1 MVVDVA
7 PLSSLEKEKFLK
19 RLPSH
24 FTFCLTLDDERGALE
39 RLTLI
44 LHSVPPAFSAPM
56 YNMLGYISYLN
67 EEYEN
72 AIQYFDVSSSL
83 DKDNLVGIANQ
94 IHLLRRLEKFEAA
107 NITLESVMAATASLP
122 RHRERQKIG
131 RSIAD
136 IAWAHSFLG
145 LNCVADRLFSTS
157 QIYEP
162 DHEFTALGAAL
173 VQYNFSKHIDR
184 IAERYYLTESSEK
197 LHSIIQKKPEFNLP
211 KVYLARLLNRRDANQ
226 RDGMDPKAKK
236 LLNEALKRS
245 DPFTDYMV
253 AKEKEKYDDYDGSEG
268 CIHLFNRSIKKHPT
282 SFAYLHLAQSKKCKL
297 FKGRSLDE
305 SAEIEKIINK
315 LAEEREPP
323 EPVKKSDSSRGDR
336 YSKHDK
342 NPPKPPTPPPP
353 PTSEQINEEILA
365 ELAEITRYLEN
376 ALILNPNQ
384 QRCFLELANVSILR
398 NSKDAAFAY
407 LKQAAEDSKDC
418 SVKARAYRNLSY
430 FHLIDGDV
438 PQANTFM
445 EQAFKYGIST
455 LCKSEEKAKL
465 VGFICTLLENLLN
478 TGQVSESKQ
487 WVEYLVSVE
496 HPEAPEFKA
505 RYKQLKGTGS
515 KAGGLKVSTAIS
527 RTRKPQ
533 RTTQITKTSIT
544 GDKRG

>member
-1 MVVDVA
+1 
-7 PLSSLEKEKFLK
+7 
-19 RLPSH
+19 
-24 FTFCLTLDDERGALE
+24 
-39 RLTLI
+39 
-44 LHSVPPAFSAPM
+44 
-56 YNMLGYISYLN
+56 MLGYISYLN
-67 EEYEN
+67 GEYEN
-72 AIQYFDVSSSL
+72 AFQYFDVSSSV
-83 DKDNLVGIANQ
+83 DRDNLVGIANQ
-94 IHLLRRLEKFEAA
+94 IHLLRRLEKFDAA
-107 NITLESVMAATASLP
+107 NVALESVMAATASVP
-122 RHRERQKIG
+122 RHKERRKIG

-136 IAWAHSFLG
+136 LAWAHSFLG
-145 LNCVADRLFSTS
+145 LNCVADRLFATS
-157 QIYEP
+157 QLYEP

-184 IAERYYLTESSEK
+184 ITECYYLTESSEK

-211 KVYLARLLNRRDANQ
+211 KVYLARLLNRRDASS

-253 AKEKEKYDDYDGSEG
+253 AKEKSKYDDYDGSEG

-282 SFAYLHLAQSKKCKL
+282 SFAYFHLAQSKKCQL
-297 FKGRSLDE
+297 FKGKSLDE
-305 SAEIEKIINK
+305 SAEIEKIINR

-323 EPVKKSDSSRGDR
+323 EPVKKSESSRSDR

-353 PTSEQINEEILA
+353 PAINEEILA
-365 ELAEITRYLEN
+365 ELAVITRYLEN

-384 QRCFLELANVSILR
+384 QRCFLELANVSILSS
-398 NSKDAAFAY
+398 SKDVAFAY
-407 LKQAAEDSKDC
+407 LKQAAEESKDC

-430 FHLIDGDV
+430 FTLIDGDI
-438 PQANTFM
+438 PQANNFM

-455 LCKSEEKAKL
+455 LCKAEEKAKL

-478 TGQVSESKQ
+478 TGLVSESKQ

-496 HPEAPEFKA
+496 HPESSEFKA
-505 RYKQLKGTGS
+505 RYKALKGTGS